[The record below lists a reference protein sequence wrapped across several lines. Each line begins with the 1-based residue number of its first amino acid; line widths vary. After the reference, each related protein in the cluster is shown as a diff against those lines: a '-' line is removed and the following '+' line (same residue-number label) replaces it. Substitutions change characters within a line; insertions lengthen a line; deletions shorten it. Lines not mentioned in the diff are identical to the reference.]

1 MIRIINFETFGS
13 KEEGFLTVA
22 QQYQEVPFNIRRI
35 FWVVD
40 TPTQVSRGGH
50 AHIDTE
56 MILIALR
63 GSIKITT
70 LDCSGEEQTFDL
82 QQSNQG
88 LYLPKMIWHEMTYSP
103 DAVQLVLAS
112 SDYQESDYIR
122 NYSTF
127 QSQINK

>member
-1 MIRIINFETFGS
+1 MIRIIDFETFGS

-22 QQYQEVPFNIRRI
+22 QQYKEVPFNIRRI

-82 QQSNQG
+82 HQSNQG
-88 LYLPKMIWHEMTYSP
+88 LYLPKMVWHEMTYSP

-112 SDYQESDYIR
+112 SDYHESDYIR